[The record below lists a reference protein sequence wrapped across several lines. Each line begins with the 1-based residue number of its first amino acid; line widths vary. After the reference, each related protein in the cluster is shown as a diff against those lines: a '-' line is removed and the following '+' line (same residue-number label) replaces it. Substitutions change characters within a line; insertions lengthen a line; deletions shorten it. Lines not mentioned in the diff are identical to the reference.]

1 MARSGL
7 IPSNATQV
15 ALYKSVCKKY
25 KCK

>member
-1 MARSGL
+1 MARSGF

-15 ALYKSVCKKY
+15 ALYKSVCQKY